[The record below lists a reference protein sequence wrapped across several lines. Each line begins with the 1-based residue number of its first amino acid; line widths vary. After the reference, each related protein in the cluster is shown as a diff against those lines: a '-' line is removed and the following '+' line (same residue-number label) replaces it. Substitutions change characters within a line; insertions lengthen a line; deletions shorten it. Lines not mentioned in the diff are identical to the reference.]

1 MMFEIIPV
9 LNIIIWIVIVC
20 TLVRLVNKVL
30 QALDIYISKNKD
42 KH

>member
-1 MMFEIIPV
+1 MFEIIPV